1 MAVVGSFSYGSASA
15 YWYSTIQEILG
26 QLPDNTGQLIQASDI
41 RDAVYSVWA
50 DLQVVSAVASSASVA
65 NAGTLYTNP
74 SLVPYSVGGVTA
86 GASFP
91 GTYSIQQM
99 FDRLLYP
106 TISPTATLNSF
117 SDREFGAPVSVSL
130 GWTVSA
136 NTYPIATISVN
147 SVPKTFPPYSGFQ
160 SATGTFSLVT
170 SLYQINTFDMSVS
183 DTNLNV
189 STSSTTLTWK
199 HRRYWGKFNFGNV
212 NLTLNPASA
221 SYMASLISDSNVR
234 SMLSGNANGSAI
246 NSELSITK
254 TKTYNNIDGGGNHL
268 VFAWPSIF
276 DGSTN
281 PVFYVNG
288 LINNAF
294 SNIKSSHIF
303 TNQYGYTASY
313 EIWVSNTSYNSPVN
327 IQIT

>member
-15 YWYSTIQEILG
+15 YWYSTIQEVLG

-50 DLQVVSAVASSASVA
+50 ELQVVSSIASSASVA
-65 NAGTLYTNP
+65 NSGTLYSNTN
-74 SLVPYSVGGVTA
+74 LVPYAVGGVTA

-91 GTYSIQQM
+91 ATYSFQQM

-106 TISPTATLNSF
+106 VVLPGIVMNTI
-117 SDREFGAPVSVSL
+117 SDREFGSSINLSL
-130 GWTVSA
+130 GWTISV
-136 NTYPIATISVN
+136 NTYPVASITVN

-160 SATGTFSLVT
+160 SATGTYSLST
-170 SLYQINTFDMSVS
+170 SLYQTNTFNMSVV
-183 DTNLNV
+183 DTNFNT

-199 HRRYWGKFNFGNV
+199 HRRYWGKYNFGNV
-212 NLTLNPASA
+212 NLTINPASA
-221 SYMASLISDSNVR
+221 SYVASLLSDSNLL
-234 SMLSGNANGSAI
+234 SMLSGNANGSAA
-246 NSELSITK
+246 NSELSISK
-254 TKTYNNIDGGGNHL
+254 SKSYNNMDGSGSHL
-268 VFAWPSIF
+268 VFAWPSVF
-276 DGSTN
+276 DGATN
-281 PVFYVNG
+281 PIFYVNG

-294 SNIKSSHIF
+294 TNIKTSYIF

-313 EIWVSNTSYNSPVN
+313 EVWISNTIYNSPVN